1 MSFQTARLIVE
12 ITATEATTLDGE
24 ITNAVDAAR
33 AKAEQEGR
41 HGIMVTRYG
50 HTRFT
55 IEISPEVPYGVT
67 QERQA
72 P

>member
-1 MSFQTARLIVE
+1 MTSQTARLIAE
-12 ITATEATTLDGE
+12 ITATGATTLEDE
-24 ITNAVDAAR
+24 ITNAVDEAR
-33 AKAEQEGR
+33 AKAEREGL
-41 HGIMVTRYG
+41 HGVLVTRHG

-55 IEISPEVPYGVT
+55 IEISPEVPYGMT

>member
-1 MSFQTARLIVE
+1 MTPSSGLIAE
-12 ITATEATTLDGE
+12 IAATEASTLEDE
-24 ITNAVDAAR
+24 INNAVDKAR

-41 HGIMVTRYG
+41 HGILLTRHG
-50 HTRFT
+50 HSRFT
-55 IEISPEVPYGVT
+55 IEISAEVPYGMT